1 MVKYLFLCL
10 FFCSSQVFAQ
20 ETGIRFESGTLEAA
34 MQKSAQEGKV
44 LFIDCTAAFCGACRM
59 MEKEVFSNP
68 EVAAFFNEHFISY
81 QLWMDRP
88 EGKAFNETCEIP
100 AYPTLLFMDEKG
112 NILWKEVG
120 GRKIQA
126 FMELAHKAYARE
138 KSDAVRFEEGERDK
152 TFVIGYLN
160 KLGKQHLK
168 EDIQAA
174 FNVLYEEQGNKVLKD
189 EDYWLIF
196 KKYVGD
202 RDCPAAM
209 DFVENYKKYAKLHGK
224 EAAFWKVRHLYA
236 NFLSAYS
243 LFEKDRFG
251 YPDDKKGVVAEKR
264 EAYFDFLRSRK
275 LPNVEE
281 LEAQIDFICLS
292 RQKHYDEAVALG
304 EDCLRNANARTLCD
318 WATLAERCL
327 REKAAREKAAVWAD
341 RALETATDEV
351 CREEAAVMG
360 ERLRTSTSA
369 VMDKHGK
376 TYSLPI

>member
-81 QLWMDRP
+81 KLWMDKP
-88 EGKAFNETCEIP
+88 EGKAFNETCDIP

-120 GRKIQA
+120 GRKTQA
-126 FMELAHKAYARE
+126 FMELARKAYARE

-224 EAAFWKVRHLYA
+224 EVAFWKVRHLYA

-251 YPDDKKGVVAEKR
+251 YPDDKKGVSAEKR
-264 EAYFDFLRSRK
+264 EAYFDFLKSRK

-292 RQKHYDEAVALG
+292 RQKRYDEAVALG
-304 EDCLRNANARTLCD
+304 EKCLRNADARTLCD

-327 REKAAREKAAVWAD
+327 REKTAREKAAVWAE
-341 RALETATDEV
+341 RALETGTDEV
-351 CREEAAVMG
+351 CREAAVMG
-360 ERLRTSTSA
+360 ERLKTSENT

>member
-138 KSDAVRFEEGERDK
+138 KSDAVRFNEGERDRE
-152 TFVIGYLN
+152 FVLDYLAS
-160 KLGKQHLK
+160 LGKSNLK
-168 EDIQAA
+168 QDVQNV
-174 FNVLYEEQGNKVLKD
+174 FNVLYEEEGGKVLKD
-189 EDYWLIF
+189 KEYWPF
-196 KKYVGD
+196 FQKYAGD
-202 RDCPAAM
+202 RESPIAL
-209 DFVENYKKYAKLHGK
+209 DFVKNYKKYAKLHGE
-224 EAAFWKVRHLYA
+224 EAAFWKVRNLYA
-236 NFLSAYS
+236 NFVCTNA
-243 LFEKDRFG
+243 LFDKDQYG
-251 YPDDKKGVVAEKR
+251 YPDVKKGVVPAKR
-264 EAYFDFLRSRK
+264 QAYFEFLESRK
-275 LPNVEE
+275 LPNIEE

-292 RQKHYDEAVALG
+292 RSNPLEVVVLG
-304 EDCLRNANARTLCD
+304 EKHLQHADARTLCD

-327 REKAAREKAAVWAD
+327 REKGAREKAAAWAD
-341 RALETATDEV
+341 RALKNTSDEA
-351 CREEAAVMG
+351 CREEAKVMS
-360 ERLRTSTSA
+360 ERLKTQASP
-369 VMDKHGK
+369 VMAKHGEN
-376 TYSLPI
+376 YSLPI